1 MCHVFKF
8 RPKKIGGI
16 NFHKKE
22 QNFVKVQIFSI
33 RLIKRDQ
40 TTLIKIL
47 KVNCNAKRIGKII
60 NDFSIEREAIYES
73 AVTD

>member
-1 MCHVFKF
+1 MSCFQISS
-8 RPKKIGGI
+8 KKNWWDKLSQKRTKLRKST
-16 NFHKKE
+16 NFFHPLKSKE
-22 QNFVKVQIFSI
+22 
-33 RLIKRDQ
+33 IK
-40 TTLIKIL
+40 TLIKIL